1 MDHLWLE
8 QGSAVR
14 VRSSALLLPA
24 NRSGTGFR
32 YTAEVSDEGVNQGR
46 RTERELRLL
55 YRAVAAS
62 SNGITISD
70 STAPDEPLTYVNRSF
85 ELMTGYSSEEVLG
98 RNCRFLQGDDRDQQS
113 LLVVRVALREG
124 RDCEVLLRN
133 YRKDGTPFWNE
144 LRLSPVHDER
154 GRLVNFVG
162 VQNDVT
168 ERKRAEEEL
177 RRAHAELDE
186 RVRRRTAR
194 LAETNARLKREIAE
208 RRELEEQLT
217 HQAFHD
223 PLSGLPNRSLFMDR
237 LELALTGALKRGAKV
252 AVLLAKLDGFRSVNN
267 SLGYEAGD
275 RLLLAIAERLENTV
289 GPRGMV
295 AHFGGDQFAV
305 LLEDVANVGDAARV
319 ARRIEEGLR
328 RPLDMGG
335 VERAVT
341 MSIGIGLSTPQWEPP
356 GEIVRR
362 ADAAMYHAKEA
373 GRGRYAVSDPGANE
387 SISP

>member
-1 MDHLWLE
+1 
-8 QGSAVR
+8 
-14 VRSSALLLPA
+14 
-24 NRSGTGFR
+24 
-32 YTAEVSDEGVNQGR
+32 VSDGGDNQRR

-62 SNGITISD
+62 SNGITISN
-70 STAPDEPLTYVNRSF
+70 STAPDEPLIYVNRSF
-85 ELMTGYSSEEVLG
+85 ELMTGYSSDEVLG
-98 RNCRFLQGDDRDQQS
+98 RNCRFLQGDDGDQPA
-113 LLVVRVALREG
+113 LLEVRAALREG
-124 RDCEVLLRN
+124 RDCEALLRN

-168 ERKRAEEEL
+168 QRKRAEEEL
-177 RRAHAELDE
+177 RRAYDELDE

-194 LAETNARLKREIAE
+194 LAESNARLKREIAE

-223 PLSGLPNRSLFMDR
+223 PLSGLPNRSLFLDR
-237 LELALTGALKRGAKV
+237 LELSLTGALKRGAKV
-252 AVLLAKLDGFRSVNN
+252 AVLLANLDGFRTVNE

-275 RLLLAIAERLENTV
+275 RLLLAVAERLENIV
-289 GPRGMV
+289 GPRGTV

-305 LLEDVANVGDAARV
+305 LLEDVASGGDAVRV

-328 RPLDMGG
+328 RPLDLGG
-335 VERAVT
+335 LEWTVT
-341 MSIGIGLSTPQWEPP
+341 TSIGIGMSTPQWEPP

-373 GRGRYAVSDPGANE
+373 GKGHHAIFDPGADE
-387 SISP
+387 GAST

>member
-1 MDHLWLE
+1 M
-8 QGSAVR
+8 SRKAVR
-14 VRSSALLLPA
+14 VRSSVLFFPA
-24 NRSGTGFR
+24 NHSGTGLR
-32 YTAEVSDEGVNQGR
+32 YTAEVSDGGDNQRR

-70 STAPDEPLTYVNRSF
+70 STAPDEPLIYVNRSF
-85 ELMTGYSSEEVLG
+85 ELMTGYSSDEVLG
-98 RNCRFLQGDDRDQQS
+98 HNCRFLQGDDGDQPA
-113 LLVVRVALREG
+113 LLEVRAALREG

-154 GRLVNFVG
+154 GRLLKFVG
-162 VQNDVT
+162 VQHDVT
-168 ERKRAEEEL
+168 QRKRAEEAL
-177 RRAHAELDE
+177 RRAHAELDQ

-194 LAETNARLKREIAE
+194 LAESNARLKREIAE

-237 LELALTGALKRGAKV
+237 LELSLTGALKRRAKV
-252 AVLLAKLDGFRSVNN
+252 AVLLANVDGFRTVNE

-275 RLLLAIAERLENTV
+275 RLLLAVAERLENTV
-289 GPRGMV
+289 GPRGTV

-305 LLEDVANVGDAARV
+305 LLEDIASGDDAVRL

-328 RPLDMGG
+328 RSLELGG
-335 VERAVT
+335 LEWTVT
-341 MSIGIGLSTPQWEPP
+341 TSTGIGLSTSKWEPP

-362 ADAAMYHAKEA
+362 ADAAMYRAKEA
-373 GRGRYAVSDPGANE
+373 GKGRHAIFDPGADE
-387 SISP
+387 SAST

>member
-1 MDHLWLE
+1 MPCSPLFLTRNE
-8 QGSAVR
+8 QVSGSSPLVG
-14 VRSSALLLPA
+14 SLFPA
-24 NRSGTGFR
+24 NSSGTGLR
-32 YTAEVSDEGVNQGR
+32 YTAEVSDGGDNQR
-46 RTERELRLL
+46 WRTERELRLL

-70 STAPDEPLTYVNRSF
+70 STAPDEPLIYVNRSF

-98 RNCRFLQGDDRDQQS
+98 RNCRFLQGDDRDQPA
-113 LLVVRVALREG
+113 LLVVRAALREG

-133 YRKDGTPFWNE
+133 YRKDGTSFWNE

-168 ERKRAEEEL
+168 KRKRAEEEL

-194 LAETNARLKREIAE
+194 LAETNARLKRE
-208 RRELEEQLT
+208 LDEQLT

-237 LELALTGALKRGAKV
+237 LELALTGALKRGATV
-252 AVLLAKLDGFRSVNN
+252 AVLLANLDGFRSVNN

-275 RLLLAIAERLENTV
+275 RLLLAVAECLENTV
-289 GPRGMV
+289 GPRGTV

-305 LLEDVANVGDAARV
+305 LL
-319 ARRIEEGLR
+319 
-328 RPLDMGG
+328 
-335 VERAVT
+335 
-341 MSIGIGLSTPQWEPP
+341 
-356 GEIVRR
+356 
-362 ADAAMYHAKEA
+362 
-373 GRGRYAVSDPGANE
+373 
-387 SISP
+387 

>member
-1 MDHLWLE
+1 M
-8 QGSAVR
+8 
-14 VRSSALLLPA
+14 
-24 NRSGTGFR
+24 
-32 YTAEVSDEGVNQGR
+32 SDGGDNQR
-46 RTERELRLL
+46 RLTERELRLL

-70 STAPDEPLTYVNRSF
+70 STAPDEPLIYVNRSF
-85 ELMTGYSSEEVLG
+85 ELMTGYSSDEVLG
-98 RNCRFLQGDDRDQQS
+98 RNCRFLQGDDGDQPA
-113 LLVVRVALREG
+113 LLEVRAALREG
-124 RDCEVLLRN
+124 RDSEVLLRN

-168 ERKRAEEEL
+168 QRKRAEEEL
-177 RRAHAELDE
+177 RRAHDELDE

-194 LAETNARLKREIAE
+194 LAESNARLKRESAE

-223 PLSGLPNRSLFMDR
+223 PLSGLPNRSLFLDR
-237 LELALTGALKRGAKV
+237 LELSLTGALKRGAKV
-252 AVLLAKLDGFRSVNN
+252 AVLLANVDGFRTVNE

-275 RLLLAIAERLENTV
+275 RLLLAVAERLENTV
-289 GPRGMV
+289 GPRVTV

-305 LLEDVANVGDAARV
+305 LLEDVASGGDAVRV

-328 RPLDMGG
+328 RPLDLGG
-335 VERAVT
+335 LEWTVT
-341 MSIGIGLSTPQWEPP
+341 TSIGIGLSTPQWEPP

-362 ADAAMYHAKEA
+362 ADAAMYRVKEA
-373 GRGRYAVSDPGANE
+373 GKGRHAIFDPGADE
-387 SISP
+387 GASA

>member
-1 MDHLWLE
+1 M
-8 QGSAVR
+8 SRKAVR
-14 VRSSALLLPA
+14 VRSSALFFPV
-24 NRSGTGFR
+24 NRSGTGLR
-32 YTAEVSDEGVNQGR
+32 YTAEVSDGGDNQRR

-70 STAPDEPLTYVNRSF
+70 STAPDEPLIYVNRSF

-98 RNCRFLQGDDRDQQS
+98 RNCRFLQGEDRDQPT
-113 LLVVRVALREG
+113 LLVVRAALREG

-186 RVRRRTAR
+186 RVRLRTAR
-194 LAETNARLKREIAE
+194 LAEANARLEREIAE

-237 LELALTGALKRGAKV
+237 LEFALTGALKRGAKV
-252 AVLLAKLDGFRSVNN
+252 AVLLANLDGFRSVND

-275 RLLLAIAERLENTV
+275 RLLLGVAERLEKIV
-289 GPRGMV
+289 GPRGTV

-305 LLEDVANVGDAARV
+305 LLEDVASVGVAVRV

-328 RPLDMGG
+328 SPLDLGRL
-335 VERAVT
+335 ERAVT
-341 MSIGIGLSTPQWEPP
+341 TSIGVGLSTPQWEPP

-362 ADAAMYHAKEA
+362 ADAAMYRAKEA
-373 GRGRYAVSDPGANE
+373 GRDRYAVSDPGANE

>member
-1 MDHLWLE
+1 
-8 QGSAVR
+8 
-14 VRSSALLLPA
+14 
-24 NRSGTGFR
+24 
-32 YTAEVSDEGVNQGR
+32 VSDEGVNQGR

-194 LAETNARLKREIAE
+194 LAEANARLKREIAE
-208 RRELEEQLT
+208 RRELEQQLT